1 VDEDEDEEED
11 GWPGRRYGGRTS
23 VAGPNEGVVVKLVE
37 VEVEEEREKGYEE
50 DAAAGEKAGGFG
62 TALSSSSATQ

>member
-1 VDEDEDEEED
+1 
-11 GWPGRRYGGRTS
+11 
-23 VAGPNEGVVVKLVE
+23 VVVVVVLVE
-37 VEVEEEREKGYEE
+37 VEVEEEEEEEREKGYEE